1 MTQEF
6 NKDRALKLI
15 RSERL
20 LKKVWDKVPAKD
32 KDTALVSVFNA
43 LIKNDKG
50 MMALYEKTV

>member
-1 MTQEF
+1 MSQDF
-6 NKDRALKLI
+6 NRDRALKLI

-20 LKKVWDKVPAKD
+20 LKKVWDRIPAKE
-32 KDTALVSVFNA
+32 KDNALVSVFNA